1 METFAKIL
9 LATALVIAVIGGCL
23 LLASRLG
30 MDRLPGDIVVKRG
43 NFTFYAPVGLM
54 IVLSLVATVVLN
66 LVLRK

>member
-9 LATALVIAVIGGCL
+9 LAAALVIALIGGCL

-30 MDRLPGDIVVKRG
+30 IDRLPGDIVLRRG
-43 NFTFYAPVGLM
+43 NFTLYAPVGLM